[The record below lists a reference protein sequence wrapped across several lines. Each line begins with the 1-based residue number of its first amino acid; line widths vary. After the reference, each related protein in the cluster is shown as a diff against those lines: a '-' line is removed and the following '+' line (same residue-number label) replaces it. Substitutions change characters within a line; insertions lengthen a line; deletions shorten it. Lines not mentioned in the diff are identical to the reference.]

1 MGHIINSNGKIGDDR
16 LSGAMYIEV
25 IEPLKEIVKN
35 YIITMRPYL
44 LFVSGITGIAGLALS
59 NKGDLISSFILAVCF
74 FLSYGFGQAL
84 TDCFQTDT
92 DSISSPYRPLVSG
105 KISRKAVLIISIA
118 GLMLIGITV
127 LYFSIPGFVLAV
139 IAALGLATY
148 TYFKRRWWGG
158 PFYNAWIVGALFT
171 LSYLCFMP
179 FSLSSFGI
187 VYWGGL
193 FAVFFGYA
201 NFVLTGYYKDISA
214 DRATGYNTLLVKF
227 GFKVSTYVSDAFAVL
242 MFVSWAVV
250 MRSTGFAINMN
261 MFALLLSAAGLIT
274 LIYSQVMLHKVTDEK
289 FAYKA
294 ISPVVHSYILLIGS
308 IAANARPNWG
318 LPVCLFYAGYVITLK
333 LRPMKEQ
340 I

>member
-1 MGHIINSNGKIGDDR
+1 
-16 LSGAMYIEV
+16 
-25 IEPLKEIVKN
+25 
-35 YIITMRPYL
+35 
-44 LFVSGITGIAGLALS
+44 
-59 NKGDLISSFILAVCF
+59 
-74 FLSYGFGQAL
+74 
-84 TDCFQTDT
+84 
-92 DSISSPYRPLVSG
+92 
-105 KISRKAVLIISIA
+105 
-118 GLMLIGITV
+118 MLIGITV